1 MSGSRFLSL
10 MAALLIAAPS
20 AAFAGQPVAV
30 PEPSSLVL
38 LAAGLG
44 GAAIIKFRKRK

>member
-1 MSGSRFLSL
+1 MMGSRFLSV

-20 AAFAGQPVAV
+20 SAFAGPSISV
-30 PEPSSLVL
+30 PEPSSLAL